1 MAVSNTYSRVVAWAK
16 VILPLLA
23 LALLS
28 TLFLF
33 SRTPDPNRAIPFAE
47 VDVEELARE
56 QSLGNPRFA
65 GTMADGREVIFTA
78 NRVVPRLT
86 NPNLLDAEA
95 IEARIDLSPDSI
107 LLIVAGSGFFDLRN
121 EAADLG
127 DEVQLTTSTGFRL
140 NTGMLHFDMAA
151 ASAEAPGEV
160 QVTGPGLSLTAG
172 SMRVSAVD
180 GRDVVLFNDG
190 VRVLYDPG
198 S

>member
-1 MAVSNTYSRVVAWAK
+1 MSNTYSRVVAWAK